1 MRIATTLAP
10 ILLLLSPVS
19 AWSQAQAI
27 SESGHFEG
35 WLSDAQWGAD
45 KQTFDVRFGI
55 RRVEATFTVAANG
68 FGWHQTFT
76 GSKEVFNSWQS
87 VTAWCSAPGTVLFRG
102 QQHPSAGL
110 GVYDVKLE
118 DLVTIVTEYFKKYA
132 PEAEWSGADWECTS
146 AALARPHPAQM
157 SKVRELLEAA
167 SAEKP

>member
-10 ILLLLSPVS
+10 MLLLLPVA
-19 AWSQAQAI
+19 AWSQAPVTADT
-27 SESGHFEG
+27 GHFEE

-45 KQTFDVRFGI
+45 KQTFEVRFGI
-55 RRVEATFTVAANG
+55 RHVEATFTVAANG

-76 GSKEVFNSWQS
+76 GSKEVFNSWRS

-110 GVYDVKLE
+110 GAYDVE
-118 DLVTIVTEYFKKYA
+118 PADLVTIVDEYFRKYA
-132 PEAEWSGADWECTS
+132 PEAEWSGADWECTA
-146 AALARPHPAQM
+146 AALSRPNPAQM

-167 SAEKP
+167 PAEKP